1 MREGGTMSAPSTAS
15 LSVELLSPV
24 MGVKFGCFTFTFFK
38 QFLLNTEIYIIRLII
53 NVRKVNF

>member
-1 MREGGTMSAPSTAS
+1 MD
-15 LSVELLSPV
+15 
-24 MGVKFGCFTFTFFK
+24 VKFGYFTFTFFK

>member
-1 MREGGTMSAPSTAS
+1 MSAPSTAS

-24 MGVKFGCFTFTFFK
+24 MDVKFGCFTFTFFK